1 MVLYQRVFI
10 YNAISFDLLYPNS
23 HHLLEKPYLFN
34 FSLSEGLEI
43 TSSLIDLS
51 CVFEKGVV

>member
-23 HHLLEKPYLFN
+23 HYLLEKPYLFN
-34 FSLSEGLEI
+34 FSLSNSK
-43 TSSLIDLS
+43 SSLFSFISIICLGS
-51 CVFEKGVV
+51 V